1 MILVDSSSWIH
12 FLRPN
17 GDPAVRARVDAALR
31 NGDACWCPLVRLELW
46 NGAAGD
52 RDRKILRE
60 FESVLPELP
69 IDDEVW
75 SGARELARRARSVG
89 VSVPATDI
97 LIAACARRHGAELET
112 ADADFERLAS
122 VVSIEM
128 YTSERIAELTREAE
142 VDPDTRAAARERLKR
157 TDE

>member
-17 GDPAVRARVDAALR
+17 GDPVVRSRVEAALTS
-31 NGDACWCPLVRLELW
+31 GEACWCPLVRLELW

-52 RDRKILRE
+52 REKKILRD
-60 FESVLPELP
+60 FEDVLLELAV
-69 IDDEVW
+69 DDDAWV
-75 SGARELARRARSVG
+75 GAYELARRARSAG

-112 ADADFERLAS
+112 ADTDFERLAAL
-122 VVSIEM
+122 V
-128 YTSERIAELTREAE
+128 
-142 VDPDTRAAARERLKR
+142 
-157 TDE
+157 

>member
-17 GDPAVRARVDAALR
+17 GDPTVRARVESALT
-31 NGDACWCPLVRLELW
+31 
-46 NGAAGD
+46 AGE
-52 RDRKILRE
+52 RDRKVLRD
-60 FESVLPELP
+60 FESVLPELS

-75 SGARELARRARSVG
+75 AAADALARRARSSG

-112 ADADFERLAS
+112 TDADFALLRS
-122 VVSIEM
+122 V
-128 YTSERIAELTREAE
+128 
-142 VDPDTRAAARERLKR
+142 
-157 TDE
+157 